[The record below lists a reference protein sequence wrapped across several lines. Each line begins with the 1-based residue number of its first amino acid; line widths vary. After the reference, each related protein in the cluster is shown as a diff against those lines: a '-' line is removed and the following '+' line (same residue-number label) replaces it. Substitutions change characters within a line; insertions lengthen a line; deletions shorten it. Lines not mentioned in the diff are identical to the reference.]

1 LNNIAN
7 REMVDKLNNVFSLND
22 KVKNAFLK
30 IDRKDFVPT
39 GLSFK
44 AYNIDALP
52 LANDSTISS
61 PLTVAKMTTYLKIDK
76 NVDSVLEIG
85 CGSGYQSAILSKLIR
100 RVFAVER
107 IGNLVKETKERYKKL
122 KIYNV
127 NLKHDDGQVGW
138 RNFAPFD
145 RILFSATAKEIPETL
160 FEQLKEGGIL
170 IAPVLKN
177 NKEIIIEFKKYGNRV
192 ISKEIE
198 EAKFVPIKKG
208 KD

>member
-1 LNNIAN
+1 MNSLANSKMVEKLDQIFPLNESI
-7 REMVDKLNNVFSLND
+7 K
-22 KVKNAFLK
+22 KAFLS
-30 IDRKDFVPT
+30 IDRKEFVPS

-61 PLTVAKMTTYLKIDK
+61 PLTVAKMTTYLEIDK

-127 NLKHDDGQVGW
+127 NLKHDDGQIGW
-138 RNFAPFD
+138 RNYSPFD
-145 RILFSATAKEIPETL
+145 RILFSATAENIPKGL
-160 FEQLKEGGIL
+160 FEQLSNGGIL
-170 IAPVLKN
+170 VAPILKE
-177 NKEIIIEFKKYGNRV
+177 NKEIIMQFKKIDGN
-192 ISKEIE
+192 IIQKELE
-198 EAKFVPIKKG
+198 EASFVPIKKG
-208 KD
+208 KE

>member
-1 LNNIAN
+1 MSSIAN
-7 REMVDKLNNVFSLND
+7 IQMVEKLD
-22 KVKNAFLK
+22 KVFPLDEKIKKAFLE
-30 IDRKDFVPT
+30 IDRKEFVPI

-61 PLTVAKMTTYLKIDK
+61 PLTVAKMTTYLEIDK

-85 CGSGYQSAILSKLIR
+85 CGSGYQAAILAKLIR

-107 IGNLVKETKERYKKL
+107 IGSLVKEAKERYKRL

-138 RNFAPFD
+138 KNYAPFD
-145 RILFSATAKEIPETL
+145 RILFSATATDIPQGL
-160 FEQLKEGGIL
+160 FDQLSENGIL
-170 IAPVLKN
+170 VAPILYKGE
-177 NKEIIIEFKKYGNRV
+177 EIIMQFKKQNGQ
-192 ISKEIE
+192 IIKKELE
-198 EAKFVPIKKG
+198 KASFVPIKKG
-208 KD
+208 KE

>member
-1 LNNIAN
+1 MVEKLDQIFPLNESI
-7 REMVDKLNNVFSLND
+7 K
-22 KVKNAFLK
+22 KAFLS
-30 IDRKDFVPT
+30 IDRKEFVPS

-61 PLTVAKMTTYLKIDK
+61 PLTVAKMTTYLEIDK

-107 IGNLVKETKERYKKL
+107 IGSLVKETKERYKKI

-138 RNFAPFD
+138 KNYAPFD
-145 RILFSATAKEIPETL
+145 RILFSATAEEIPNGL
-160 FEQLKEGGIL
+160 FEQLSDDGIL
-170 IAPVLKN
+170 VAPIQKD
-177 NKEIIIEFKKYGNRV
+177 NKEMIVQFKKVNGN
-192 ISKEIE
+192 IIQKEIE
-198 EAKFVPIKKG
+198 VASFVPIKKG
-208 KD
+208 KE

>member
-1 LNNIAN
+1 MSNIAN
-7 REMVDKLNNVFSLND
+7 IEMVEKLNQVFKLSDNI
-22 KVKNAFLK
+22 KKAFLAV
-30 IDRKDFVPT
+30 DRKEFVPS

-61 PLTVAKMTTYLKIDK
+61 PLTVAKMTTYLEIDK

-85 CGSGYQSAILSKLIR
+85 CGSGYQAAILSKLIR

-107 IGNLVKETKERYKKL
+107 IGSLVKIAKERFKRL

-145 RILFSATAKEIPETL
+145 RILFSATAQEIPKEL
-160 FEQLKEGGIL
+160 FEQLNEGGIL
-170 IAPVLKN
+170 VAPILKVD
-177 NKEIIIEFKKYGNRV
+177 KEVITQFKKQSGRI

-208 KD
+208 KE